1 MKVLRGR
8 RGTTQMA
15 AGDVSVKPILQKV
28 RILEE
33 QVTRHTKTFRT
44 LSSLLPVSMFNR
56 NDDF

>member
-1 MKVLRGR
+1 
-8 RGTTQMA
+8 MA

-28 RILEE
+28 RMLEE
-33 QVTRHTKTFRT
+33 QVTRYTKTFRT